1 MAALE
6 ACLEWG
12 SGQGEAG
19 VRGKGDPEGRQLGG
33 RARFWSPGKHWAAR
47 SRNPALCCACWGLT
61 QASTHMSP
69 AEAIQGWPLVPFAQ

>member
-12 SGQGEAG
+12 SGQGESG
-19 VRGKGDPEGRQLGG
+19 VRGKGGPEGRQLGG
-33 RARFWSPGKHWAAR
+33 RARFWSPGKPWAAW

-69 AEAIQGWPLVPFAQ
+69 AEAVQGWPLVTFAQ